1 MTASRTDVVVE
12 AMEWIGTPFHHAARL
27 KGVGVDCANLL
38 IGVFTAVG
46 LVPDVTLDHYPPD
59 WHMHRDEARF
69 LAILRQYADPLPEG
83 SPIEPGDIAMF
94 TYGRHAAHGA
104 IVVGWP
110 VVCHAWSDVG
120 RVVLT
125 EADTGPL
132 AGRFAGCYRVRGVA
146 S

>member
-1 MTASRTDVVVE
+1 
-12 AMEWIGTPFHHAARL
+12 
-27 KGVGVDCANLL
+27 
-38 IGVFTAVG
+38 
-46 LVPDVTLDHYPPD
+46 
-59 WHMHRDEARF
+59 MHRDEARF